1 VQLTGCA
8 SAPDTL
14 ECLRVVPYA
23 TLADA
28 VSTTPSV
35 FSPNGLDLTWDVSID
50 GELVKKS
57 SMQYINEGCYARIPV
72 LGGQVDDEGT

>member
-1 VQLTGCA
+1 MQFTGCT
-8 SAPDTL
+8 STPDTL
-14 ECLRVVPYA
+14 ECLRAAPYA

-28 VSTTPSV
+28 INTTPSV
-35 FSPNGLDLTWDVSID
+35 ISPNGVDLTWDVSID

-57 SMQYINEGCYARIPV
+57 LMQYIDEGCYARVPI